1 MAPAPAPAPASA
13 PASAATHA
21 DLEAWLARI
30 ALGDQQAFELLYRAT
45 SAHLLGVAYGVLLH
59 RERAEEVLQEAYLNV
74 WHAAGSFRGQLATPM
89 TWLINIVRNKAI
101 DRQRVGSALRRA
113 QVALDDD
120 TLQLPEAPEREP
132 QQLAH
137 TAFVRAHIDTCMQEL
152 AAGQRQALALAFFRG
167 LVHAEIAQTMGAPLG
182 TVKAWVRRGSDR
194 LRDCLQAAG
203 VRGAS

>member
-1 MAPAPAPAPASA
+1 MSSPPATSNAE
-13 PASAATHA
+13 
-21 DLEAWLARI
+21 LEVLLARI
-30 ALGDQQAFELLYRAT
+30 ALGDQRAFERLYRAT
-45 SAHLLGVAYGVLLH
+45 SAHLLGVAYGVMLQ

-74 WHAAGSFRGQLATPM
+74 WHAAGSFKGQLATPM

-101 DRQRVGSALRRA
+101 DRQRVGSGLRSA
-113 QVALDDD
+113 QVSLDEEA
-120 TLQLPEAPEREP
+120 LQLPDEADREP

-137 TAFVRAHIDTCMQEL
+137 TAFVRARIDRCMEGL
-152 AAGQRQALALAFFRG
+152 GAGQRQALALAFFRG
-167 LVHAEIAQTMGAPLG
+167 LVHAEIAETMGAPLG